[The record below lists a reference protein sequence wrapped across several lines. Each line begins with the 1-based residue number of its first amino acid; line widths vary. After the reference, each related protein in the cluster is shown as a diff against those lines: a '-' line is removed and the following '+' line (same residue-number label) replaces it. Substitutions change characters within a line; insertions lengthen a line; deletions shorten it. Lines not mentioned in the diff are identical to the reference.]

1 MLIKLELYHSCY
13 KSHSN
18 GHLDMLFLPKTYE
31 YLKPFLNIELY
42 MKEYADEEGLLIVMK
57 ASELAGDIAAL
68 TWNWNNHPEPV
79 KVAYEH
85 MDKVHK
91 LFLEIPEYEQ
101 TMGSKLNEY
110 HRNKIN
116 NAIVDLR
123 KLLPYMKNKIKPY
136 EGLEKLVD

>member
-1 MLIKLELYHSCY
+1 
-13 KSHSN
+13 
-18 GHLDMLFLPKTYE
+18 
-31 YLKPFLNIELY
+31 
-42 MKEYADEEGLLIVMK
+42 MKEYADEEGLLLVIK
-57 ASELAGDIAAL
+57 ASELSGEITTL
-68 TWNWNNHPEPV
+68 TWNWKNYSNPV
-79 KVAYEH
+79 KEAYEL

-101 TMGSKLNEY
+101 RMGSKLNEY

-123 KLLPYMKNKIKPY
+123 KLIPYMKNKIKPD